1 MNPQQFIATLGP
13 LATEDMAKTGI
24 LACIT
29 IAQAILESGWGTSEL
44 AVNANNF
51 FGMKKNL
58 SGNTWPNS
66 TWDGKT
72 IYTKVTGEQK
82 PTGEYYEVKAD
93 FRKYPEILDSIH
105 DHSAYLSGAMNGAH
119 LRYAGL
125 VGEKNYRKA
134 IQIIKDGGY
143 ATSLTYVDK
152 VCNLIE
158 KYNLSKYDI
167 IKEESDM
174 KLVKSIMTKNPC
186 YSKGRKLDNGVQGLM
201 LHSVGCSQPK
211 ASAFINNWNN
221 PSYDTACVH
230 GFIDA
235 NDGTIYQTLPWNWR
249 GWHAGG
255 SANNTHIGVEMC
267 EPDCIKYTGGSTFTC
282 SDIPKA
288 KKMVKRTY
296 EAAVELFA
304 MLCKQFALDPLKAGV
319 IISHAEGH
327 KRGVASNHGDP
338 EHLWAQLKMGYTMDT
353 FRKDVSAKLSGGVVN
368 PKPTGTPNKEDIKI
382 PKCPFRVKVII
393 DDLNFRS
400 LPSMKGN
407 INGQTGKGV
416 FTITEVK
423 NGWGHL
429 KSGAG
434 WIYLKN
440 PNYCT
445 ILDTVVEKKEEPV
458 KQCPYMVRVSIDD
471 LRIRTGPGVTYT
483 WTGKY
488 TGKGTFTI
496 VEVAGNWGR
505 LKSGAGWISL
515 AYCTEV

>member
-29 IAQAILESGWGTSEL
+29 IAQGCLESGWGTSEL

-66 TWDGKT
+66 AWDGKS

-82 PTGEYYEVKAD
+82 PTGEYYEIKAD
-93 FRKYPEILDSIH
+93 FRKYPEICDSIR
-105 DHSAYLSGAMNGAH
+105 DHSAYLSGAKNGAN

-167 IKEESDM
+167 IKEELDM
-174 KLVKSIMTKNPC
+174 KLVESIMTKNPC

-211 ASAFINNWNN
+211 ASAFINNWND
-221 PSYDTACVH
+221 PSYDRACVH

-235 NDGTIYQTLPWNWR
+235 NDGTIYQTLPWDWR

-288 KKMVKRTY
+288 KEMVKRTY
-296 EAAVELFA
+296 EAAVELFV
-304 MLCKQFALDPLKAGV
+304 MLCKQFALDPLKDGV

-327 KRGVASNHGDP
+327 KRSVASKHGDP
-338 EHLWAQLKMGYTMDT
+338 EHLWKGLGLSYTMDT
-353 FRKDVSAKLSGGVVN
+353 FRKDVAAKLSDGEVS
-368 PKPTGTPNKEDIKI
+368 PEPTGTPEEKVTQF
-382 PKCPFRVKVII
+382 PTCPFRVKVKIS
-393 DDLNFRS
+393 DL
-400 LPSMKGN
+400 
-407 INGQTGKGV
+407 
-416 FTITEVK
+416 
-423 NGWGHL
+423 
-429 KSGAG
+429 
-434 WIYLKN
+434 
-440 PNYCT
+440 C
-445 ILDTVVEKKEEPV
+445 
-458 KQCPYMVRVSIDD
+458 
-471 LRIRTGPGVTYT
+471 IRTGPGVEYT
-483 WTGKY
+483 WTGRY
-488 TGKGTFTI
+488 TGAGTFTI
-496 VEVAGNWGR
+496 VEVQGNWGR

>member
-1 MNPQQFIATLGP
+1 MKDTKAFIDLISP
-13 LATEDMAKTGI
+13 LAIKDMRTSGV
-24 LACIT
+24 LASVT
-29 IAQAILESGWGTSEL
+29 MAQAILESGWGTSEL

-51 FGMKKNL
+51 FGMKKSL

-66 TWDGKT
+66 TWDGKS

-82 PTGEYYEVKAD
+82 PTGEYYEITAD
-93 FRKYPEILDSIH
+93 FRKYPEILDSIQ
-105 DHSAYLSGAMNGAH
+105 DHSAYLSGAMNGAY

-167 IKEESDM
+167 IKEESGM
-174 KLVKSIMTKNPC
+174 KIVESIMTKNPC
-186 YSKGRKLDNGVQGLM
+186 YSNGRKLDNGVQGLM

-221 PSYDTACVH
+221 PSYDRACVH

-235 NDGTIYQTLPWNWR
+235 NDGTIYQTLPWDWR

-267 EPDCIKYTGGSTFTC
+267 EPDCIKYGGGSSFTC
-282 SDIPKA
+282 SDTKRA
-288 KKMVKRTY
+288 KEMVNRVY
-296 EAAVELFA
+296 NSAVQLFA
-304 MLCKQFALDPLKAGV
+304 MLCKMYKLDPLADGV
-319 IISHAEGH
+319 IISHKEGH
-327 KRGVASNHGDP
+327 YRGVASNHGDP
-338 EHLWAQLKMGYTMDT
+338 EHLWKGLGLSYTMDT
-353 FRKDVSAKLSGGVVN
+353 FRKDVAKVIGEDKAESI
-368 PKPTGTPNKEDIKI
+368 PGTPEKPISF
-382 PKCPFRVKVII
+382 PKCPFQVKVLI

-400 LPSMKGN
+400 EGSMKGVVK
-407 INGQTGKGV
+407 GQTGKGI
-416 FTITEVK
+416 FTIVK
-423 NGWGHL
+423 VNSNGWGKL

-434 WIYLKN
+434 WIYLSEAS
-440 PNYCT
+440 YCT
-445 ILDTVVEKKEEPV
+445 IIDTVKEEKP
-458 KQCPYMVRVSIDD
+458 KCPYKVRVKIAD
-471 LRIRTGPGVTYT
+471 LCIRTGPGVNYT
-483 WTGKY
+483 WTGRY
-488 TGKGTFTI
+488 TGKGVFTI

-515 AYCTEV
+515 SYCTEV